1 MSVETAR
8 GVHMAER
15 IRTRLRD
22 KLAAAEEIAL
32 ASEGRLP
39 RAEYKSK
46 LPGRQG

>member
-1 MSVETAR
+1 VSVETAR

-22 KLAAAEEIAL
+22 KLVVTTEVAL

-39 RAEYKSK
+39 RNEYKSK
-46 LPGRQG
+46 LPRRQG